1 MRCGWTG
8 QAPGRADFV
17 TGRPARRSGLQQDLA
32 RVEQIRNPVQPDQE
46 VGVKEPVPVAA
57 VTGTTTAKPSLSA
70 RWFGRK
76 R

>member
-1 MRCGWTG
+1 MRLDG
-8 QAPGRADFV
+8 ASARARRFCDWPARPQV
-17 TGRPARRSGLQQDLA
+17 RPAQDLA

-46 VGVKEPVPVAA
+46 VRVKEPVPVAA